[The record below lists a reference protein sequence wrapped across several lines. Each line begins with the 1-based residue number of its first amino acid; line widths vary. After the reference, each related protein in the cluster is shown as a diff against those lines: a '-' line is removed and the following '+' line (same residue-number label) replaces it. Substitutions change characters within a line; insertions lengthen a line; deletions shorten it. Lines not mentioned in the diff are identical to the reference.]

1 MSFGEEITQILVIIV
16 VLLMAFFGLNFWT
29 KRKKATAEIQQ
40 QAAENA
46 GLASPG
52 GSAAAGAS
60 LDGSAAVG
68 ADMGEAM
75 AEKST
80 SATKSR
86 QAKNMERFDLKGK
99 DAEAAAKVLKRMLKT
114 GDVDDR

>member
-1 MSFGEEITQILVIIV
+1 MSFGQEITQILVIIV
-16 VLLMAFFGLNFWT
+16 ILLMAFFGLNFWT
-29 KRKKATAEIQQ
+29 KRKKAAAELQQ

-46 GLASPG
+46 GLVAPG
-52 GSAAAGAS
+52 GSDAAGAS
-60 LDGSAAVG
+60 LDGSAAAG

-80 SATKSR
+80 SATKSS
-86 QAKNMERFDLKGK
+86 QAKSMERFDLKGK

-114 GDVDDR
+114 GNVDEK